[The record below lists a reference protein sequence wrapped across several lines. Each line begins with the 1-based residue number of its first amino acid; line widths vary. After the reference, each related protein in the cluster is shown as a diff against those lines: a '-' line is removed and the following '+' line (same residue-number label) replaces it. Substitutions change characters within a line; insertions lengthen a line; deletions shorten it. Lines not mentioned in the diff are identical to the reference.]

1 MATNAPPNH
10 DELSEAITALQAFC
24 GPDLTLTIERI
35 EGSLRN
41 TTLDTCAAALAA
53 CGTRSD
59 VLNAAGLIKRIAGQ
73 INVVIHALG
82 ILLSLPRIL
91 QPGEVIEYVSLG
103 AGNTGRAFD
112 LETNRRIAEFKFI
125 RWQGGPEVIRQNAL
139 FKDFYEMAEHAT
151 DKQRFLYVLG
161 TEHPEKF
168 FNGGRALAS
177 VLSRHV
183 RLRNQFAAKFGDQYR
198 TVRDYYLPRKGL
210 VVIQDVS
217 PFVPELVAAAVEAA
231 EAEGE

>member
-1 MATNAPPNH
+1 MAGNTFSKQV
-10 DELSEAITALQAFC
+10 ELSEAISALQAFC
-24 GPDLTLTIERI
+24 GPDLTETIFRI

-41 TTLDTCAAALAA
+41 TTLDTCATALAA
-53 CGTRSD
+53 CGTKAE
-59 VLNAAGLIKRIAGQ
+59 VLGAAGLIKRIAGQ

-82 ILLSLPRIL
+82 ILLCLPRIL

-112 LETNRRIAEFKFI
+112 LETNQRIAEFKFI

-151 DKQRFLYVLG
+151 EKRRFLYVLG

-168 FNGGRALAS
+168 FRGGRAMSS

-183 RLRNQFAAKFGDQYR
+183 RLRDQFAAKFGDQYR
-198 TVRDYYLPRKGL
+198 TVRDYYLPRKHL
-210 VVIQDVS
+210 VAIEDVS
-217 PFVPELVAAAVEAA
+217 LFVPELVDAAI
-231 EAEGE
+231 EAEDL